1 MDVTAADTAP
11 DGAAALEQVMQQGET
26 AAEAAA
32 AAAAALAAPAAA
44 GWLQPLEQGQQEPME
59 AGRPMKKKPNKR
71 APAPAAPAAAPAAAM
86 AAAAPAVAAWL
97 QPLSEAT
104 WNGSLRGGEN
114 TRLTAAQRRGR
125 AKATRKAQA
134 AAKQSTSAD

>member
-26 AAEAAA
+26 AAEA
-32 AAAAALAAPAAA
+32 AAA